1 MADIFDSIYQTAT
14 LFIDIPTVADLKDA
28 LLKEQV
34 HELVEIFKDT
44 TMSYAKMGKSAIAYY
59 VSELKT
65 IAPLVD
71 LDVFAA
77 DLRSKSY
84 KVYHDDETF
93 VVSWEGK
100 ISKGKHYDICPLAGR
115 IFAAEIL
122 DEEIDSMGI
131 DEDWD

>member
-1 MADIFDSIYQTAT
+1 MADIFDSIYRTAT
-14 LFIDIPTVADLKDA
+14 LFIGIPTASELKDA

-34 HELVEIFKDT
+34 QELVEIFKDT
-44 TMSYAKMGKSAIAYY
+44 TMSYAKMGKSSIAYY

-71 LDVFAA
+71 LDVFAT

-84 KVYHDDETF
+84 KVYYDDETF
-93 VVSWEGK
+93 IVSWGGK
-100 ISKGKHYDICPLAGR
+100 ISKGKHYDICSLAER
-115 IFAAEIL
+115 IFSAKIL